1 MERLYGDGES
11 LQCRDAI
18 TAQDIFYK
26 KISNNQED
34 GNPDDA
40 VAVTQPDAELSAAY
54 AFYRLCNHKKQIHK
68 RCIRYKWVQAG
79 SPHKLA
85 AKERPHCPCSAAART
100 IVAAD
105 LIKQAGRQ
113 QSANG
118 RQRCG
123 SRGSQPAEQVQV
135 VFDRWG

>member
-85 AKERPHCPCSAAART
+85 AKERPHCPCSAAA
-100 IVAAD
+100 AA
-105 LIKQAGRQ
+105 A
-113 QSANG
+113 A
-118 RQRCG
+118 
-123 SRGSQPAEQVQV
+123 SQPS
-135 VFDRWG
+135 RYR